1 MNSNRSWLAP
11 GAVIVDYRRLGGTL
25 RIRTSTLLSDF
36 RRRLGRFIAGLGHAN
51 TDTFFECLVNIGFEP
66 QHVVDIGAHRG
77 GWTRSAMKY
86 FPAARYT
93 LFEPQRELLEAQA
106 DLERANVTR
115 VYAGVGPET
124 GTQKLTSHE
133 RPDSYS
139 FAWSEEEASSEGRK
153 QVEMEVVSLD
163 DYLASKGNALPPPD
177 IIKID
182 AEGWDLEVLKG
193 AATALSTTQVVLM
206 EAGVMNKQFK
216 NTVQRVINA
225 MAELDFA
232 LFDVTDLNRTVRD
245 RGLWNVELAFVRAG
259 GPLEAAVD
267 RYE

>member
-1 MNSNRSWLAP
+1 MARY
-11 GAVIVDYRRLGGTL
+11 GAGH
-25 RIRTSTLLSDF
+25 
-36 RRRLGRFIAGLGHAN
+36 IAGQGHAN

-66 QHVVDIGAHRG
+66 RHVVDIGAHMG
-77 GWTRSAMKY
+77 GWTRSSMKY
-86 FPAARYT
+86 FPAAQYT
-93 LFEPQRELLEAQA
+93 LFEPQRELLESQA
-106 DLERANVTR
+106 DLERSNVTR
-115 VYAGVGPET
+115 VYAGVGPAS

-139 FAWSEEEASSEGRK
+139 FAWSEEEASSAGQQ

-163 DYLASKGNALPPPD
+163 DFLANAGSALPPPD

-182 AEGWDLEVLKG
+182 AEGWDIEVLKG
-193 AATALSTTQVVLM
+193 ANEALSKTQVVLM
-206 EAGVMNKQFK
+206 EAGVMNKQFT
-216 NTVQRVINA
+216 NTAQRVINA
-225 MAELDFA
+225 MAELDFV
-232 LFDVTDLNRTVRD
+232 LFDITDLNRTVRD